1 MLGRLDYVQFLKYS
15 VLRLGIFLIVFF
27 VLWQLM
33 GWPIFV
39 AALIGL
45 IIAFAVTYLFFN
57 KLRLAAGADV
67 QRLFSRT
74 SSHKTPK
81 QRADEDVEDAFDE
94 QQRHDGQ

>member
-27 VLWQLM
+27 ALWQLM

-74 SSHKTPK
+74 SSRKTPK